1 MAGPFSVRLLLDA
14 DLEGIS
20 SKSADSLSGWSADQ
34 LAQELTRENGWQ
46 FVALDQGHP
55 VGFVCGRI
63 VIDEAEIFKI
73 GVAKKARCQGI
84 GSLLLEH
91 CLGFLADH
99 GVKSCFLE
107 LRCSNDAAKNL
118 YLKYGFQ
125 QVGQRKKYYASPVE
139 NAIIMKKRLE
149 GDSS

>member
-1 MAGPFSVRLLLDA
+1 MAGPFFVRPLIDA
-14 DLEGIS
+14 DLEEIS
-20 SKSADSLSGWSADQ
+20 SKSADLLSGWSADQ
-34 LAQELTRENGWQ
+34 LAQELNRENGWQ
-46 FVALDQGHP
+46 FVALDQGRP

-63 VIDEAEIFKI
+63 VIDEAEIFKV
-73 GVAKKARCQGI
+73 GVAKNARRQGV

-91 CLGFLADH
+91 CLGFMADH

-125 QVGQRKKYYASPVE
+125 QVGQRKNYYATPVE
-139 NAIIMKKRLE
+139 NAIIMKKE
-149 GDSS
+149 TGG